1 MRDASLVVDLLA
13 ELQADMVES
22 RVEMVESR
30 AEFVDSMV
38 LGVAPSLRRSF
49 LVGAAYP

>member
-1 MRDASLVVDLLA
+1 MRNASLVVDLLV
-13 ELQADMVES
+13 ELQAGMVES

-30 AEFVDSMV
+30 VEFVDSTV
-38 LGVAPSLRRSF
+38 LGVPSLRRSF

>member
-1 MRDASLVVDLLA
+1 MRNAPLVVDFLV
-13 ELQADMVES
+13 ELQAGLVES
-22 RVEMVESR
+22 RVEMVKSR
-30 AEFVDSMV
+30 VEFVDSTV